1 MGSIRQQKIEQQI
14 QQDLAVIF
22 QKEARSICLGAMVT
36 PTVVRVSPDL
46 SLARVYLSIFAG
58 PDKQEVLKSI
68 NENKS
73 KVRGALGLAL
83 KKLRVIP
90 SLDFRI
96 DDSLD
101 YAMKIDELLKK

>member
-22 QKEARSICLGAMVT
+22 QKEARTICLGAMVT

-73 KVRGALGLAL
+73 KVRGHLAL
-83 KKLRVIP
+83 L
-90 SLDFRI
+90 
-96 DDSLD
+96 
-101 YAMKIDELLKK
+101 